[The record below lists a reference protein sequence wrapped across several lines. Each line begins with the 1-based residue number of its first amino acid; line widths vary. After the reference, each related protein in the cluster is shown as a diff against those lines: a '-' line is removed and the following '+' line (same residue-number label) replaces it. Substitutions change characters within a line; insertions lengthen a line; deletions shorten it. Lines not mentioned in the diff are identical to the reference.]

1 MNTWRVDWTVMTG
14 KTFTNTFTSFEE
26 MDAWML
32 NCLPDTL
39 PVLDQ
44 IAIYKDDVL
53 RSLWVR

>member
-1 MNTWRVDWTVMTG
+1 MTG